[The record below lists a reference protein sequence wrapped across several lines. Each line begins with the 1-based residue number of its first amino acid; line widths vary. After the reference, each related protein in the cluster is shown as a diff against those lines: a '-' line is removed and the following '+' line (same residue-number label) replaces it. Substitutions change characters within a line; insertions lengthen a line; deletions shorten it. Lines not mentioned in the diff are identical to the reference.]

1 MFGKYLALGAAAA
14 MISAVPVLAQKDDQ
28 SASKERDPNQ
38 VVCEKVE
45 VLGSRVSTKRVCMT
59 RSEWAERRRLERQEI
74 DRAQVAR
81 GVSCDGCN

>member
-1 MFGKYLALGAAAA
+1 MFGKFLALGAAAA
-14 MISAVPVLAQKDDQ
+14 IVSAVPAMAQKDDK

-59 RSEWAERRRLERQEI
+59 RSEWAERRRTERMEI
-74 DRAQVAR
+74 ERAQVNK
-81 GVSCDGCN
+81 GSCEGCN